1 VVGEGAP
8 PAMSAGAP
16 PPPQLRPIRDAERL
30 CARIR
35 AVHDAIRDQVVAACE
50 ATPPERL
57 AAVVAEEGGDTV
69 FAIDRVSEAVLV
81 ERFADIARDWPCL
94 LIAEG
99 LGSDGRLVL
108 PRASDPAAV
117 EVVVIVDPIDGTRG
131 LMYQKRPAWILTGV
145 AAAPVAGGRAPRLS
159 DIALAVQTEIPL
171 CKQHLCDQLW
181 AIAGQGTRAE
191 RLDRGSGVRT
201 PLSVRPSAATTLTQ
215 GFGGVVRFFP
225 GAREELAAIDDA
237 VAEALLGPP
246 RAGVAQMFE
255 DQYISTGGQLY
266 ELMVGH
272 DRWIADLRPVVEQ
285 ALRRRGLSLGI
296 CSHPYDMCTALIA
309 REVGVVLTDEHG
321 GEVDAPLDVNSNVG
335 WVGYA
340 NTTLRDQIAPVLAA
354 ILRQRGLGL

>member
-1 VVGEGAP
+1 
-8 PAMSAGAP
+8 MSATAP
-16 PPPQLRPIRDAERL
+16 GLPRPIRDAERL

-50 ATPPERL
+50 ATSTEGL
-57 AAVVAEEGGDTV
+57 SAVVAEEGGDTV

-81 ERFADIARDWPCL
+81 DRFAEIARDWPCL

-108 PRASDPAAV
+108 PRGSDPGAV

-145 AAAPVAGGRAPRLS
+145 AAAPPPGGRAPTLL

-171 CKQHLCDQLW
+171 VKQHLCDQLW
-181 AIAGQGTRAE
+181 AIAGQDAQAE
-191 RLDRGSGVRT
+191 RLDRLSGARV
-201 PLSVRPSAATTLTQ
+201 PLALRPSSATTLLQ
-215 GFGGVVRFFP
+215 GFGGLARFFP

-246 RAGVAQMFE
+246 RAGIAQMFE
-255 DQYISTGGQLY
+255 DQYISSGGQLY

-272 DRWIADLRPVVEQ
+272 DRWIGDLRPLVEL
-285 ALRRRGLSLGI
+285 ALRRRGRTLGI
-296 CSHPYDMCTALIA
+296 CSHPYDMCTVLIA
-309 REVGVVLTDEHG
+309 RAVGVVVTDEHG
-321 GEVDAPLDVNSNVG
+321 GPVDAPLDVTSNVG
-335 WVGYA
+335 WIGYA

-354 ILRQRGLGL
+354 ILKQRGLGL